1 MNKKLIAFGVFAAL
15 LFLCGACKK
24 KNDTAAESMPP
35 MTVDVAEVQEDSVM
49 VYKEYPGRL
58 LATSVVEV
66 VCRVDGTLLSK
77 SYTDGGIVKK
87 GQVLFTID
95 PTQYQ
100 NAVEQMQG
108 TLDNAISAHASAVS
122 ASEYNK
128 KQYEAM
134 QKAIKADAV
143 SQMELLQSKSTYEEG
158 LASIKQAEA
167 EIKTARANLQTAQT
181 NLSYC
186 TITAPI
192 TGRITTANYQPG
204 QVISGGASPVT
215 LAKMYQ
221 NNTFYAEFYVEEPT
235 FYQIAGSNASVV
247 KKGYENIPLK
257 FSEDL
262 KHDYV
267 GKFHYV
273 APDVNA
279 GTGSMLLQAEIKNDY
294 DELRDGMYV
303 TISLPYQ
310 NEPKAILVD
319 DASIGT
325 DQRGK
330 YVYVVNEKNE
340 VVYTPIQIGALVS
353 GNRRVV
359 TQGLKPGQKY
369 VTKALLKVRNGAKV
383 NPVLSKQSQL

>member
-1 MNKKLIAFGVFAAL
+1 MNKNHIAYVVIAAL
-15 LFLCGACKK
+15 VLLSTGCKK
-24 KNDTAAESMPP
+24 KEENKGAEMPP

-49 VYKEYPGRL
+49 IYKEYPGRL

-66 VCRVDGTLLSK
+66 VCRVDGTLLTK
-77 SYTDGGIVKK
+77 TYTDGAVVNK

-95 PTQYQ
+95 PTQYK
-100 NAVEQMQG
+100 NAVQQMQG
-108 TLDNAISAHASAVS
+108 TLDNAISTHASAVS

-158 LASIKQAEA
+158 LASIKSAEA
-167 EIKTARANLQTAQT
+167 EIETARANLQTAQT

-192 TGRITTANYQPG
+192 TGRITTANFQPG
-204 QVISGGASPVT
+204 QVINGSASPVT

-235 FYQIAGSNASVV
+235 FYQIAGANASEV

-257 FSEDL
+257 FSETL

-279 GTGSMLLQAEIKNDY
+279 GTGSMLLQAEIANKY

-310 NEPKAILVD
+310 NDPKAILIE
-319 DASIGT
+319 DAAIGT

-330 YVYVVNEKNE
+330 YVYVVNERNE
-340 VVYTPIQIGALVS
+340 VVYTPIQIGSLVS

-369 VTKALLKVRNGAKV
+369 VTKALLKVQNGAKV
-383 NPVLSKQSQL
+383 NPVLQKQ

>member
-1 MNKKLIAFGVFAAL
+1 MGSL
-15 LFLCGACKK
+15 LLVCGACKK
-24 KNDTAAESMPP
+24 KDDGKAAEMPP
-35 MTVDVAEVQEDSVM
+35 MAVDVAEVTTDSVM

-77 SYTDGGIVKK
+77 TYTDGGIVKK

-95 PTQYQ
+95 PTQYR

-108 TLDNAISAHASAVS
+108 TLDNAISSHASAVS

-128 KQYEAM
+128 SHYEAM

-143 SQMELLQSKSTYEEG
+143 SQMELLQAKSAYEEG
-158 LASIKQAEA
+158 LASIKSAEA
-167 EIKTARANLQTAQT
+167 QIKTARANLQTAQT

-192 TGRITTANYQPG
+192 TGRITTANFQPG
-204 QVISGGASPVT
+204 QVINGGASPVT

-235 FYQIAGSNASVV
+235 FYQIAGSNASEV
-247 KKGYENIPLK
+247 KEGYENLPLK

-303 TISLPYQ
+303 TISLPFQ
-310 NEPKAILVD
+310 NEPQAILVE
-319 DASIGT
+319 DAAIGT

-330 YVYVVNEKNE
+330 YVYVVDDNDE

-353 GNRRVV
+353 GNRRIV

-369 VTKALLKVRNGAKV
+369 VTKALLKVQNGTKV
-383 NPVLSKQSQL
+383 KPVLRKGS